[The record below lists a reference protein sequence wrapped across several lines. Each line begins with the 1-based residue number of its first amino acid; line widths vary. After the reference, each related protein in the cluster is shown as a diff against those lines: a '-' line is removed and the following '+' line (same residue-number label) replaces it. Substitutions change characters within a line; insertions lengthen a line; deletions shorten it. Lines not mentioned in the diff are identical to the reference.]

1 MVRHARNDSPSSRSQ
16 FTKFT
21 IFTLFPP
28 PTSKISDLLKPKAF
42 FTPKCL
48 GQFVIINEFQHST
61 LFSSK
66 ASIIFEFVPL
76 FIVVREE
83 FTRKPTII
91 YTSITTYYNDNSW
104 TQGGACFAEWAP
116 MSIKAR
122 DLTPS
127 YMFMFNR
134 SSCCCVYL
142 RHVLYNFPSLWNAQ

>member
-21 IFTLFPP
+21 IFTLNPFTLFPP

-91 YTSITTYYNDNSW
+91 YLHVHYYY
-104 TQGGACFAEWAP
+104 TMIIRE
-116 MSIKAR
+116 
-122 DLTPS
+122 
-127 YMFMFNR
+127 
-134 SSCCCVYL
+134 L
-142 RHVLYNFPSLWNAQ
+142 REEPVSLSEHQ